1 MNSTSA
7 APNAHEVMQAPLIG
21 SFFNLLFYGVS
32 CVQTFLYYQTY
43 PDDNIS
49 LKLLVAVIWILE
61 TVQSG
66 STISFN
72 NTYLIQ
78 GFALAY
84 ISCSPLLTVA
94 YRDLVVA
101 CEVGLA
107 VMFLVN
113 MYVACIQSL
122 YKLYHPTTSIRYFT
136 WRVWRFSENVMAARL
151 LVFLS
156 ISRFAVV
163 LGTTATILAFIY
175 NTWEAFE
182 PHAFAI
188 LAATMSL
195 AVVEDT
201 LMALILTYYLY
212 SRRTARSAQLVT
224 RLLAYIVG
232 TGALTSMG
240 ALMELVALSASP
252 HNLLYLSIIHV
263 LVYANSALLSLGNV
277 AGSIYDSIRGSLV
290 IRQWQG
296 FLSVIIARSCKISLS
311 LKLPSA

>member
-84 ISCSPLLTVA
+84 ISW
-94 YRDLVVA
+94 DLVVA
-101 CEVGLA
+101 CEVG
-107 VMFLVN
+107 V
-113 MYVACIQSL
+113 
-122 YKLYHPTTSIRYFT
+122 
-136 WRVWRFSENVMAARL
+136 
-151 LVFLS
+151 
-156 ISRFAVV
+156 AVV

-201 LMALILTYYLY
+201 LIALILTYYLY
-212 SRRTARSAQLVT
+212 NLWLQICAARHSFIGI
-224 RLLAYIVG
+224 YCG
-232 TGALTSMG
+232 NSMG

-252 HNLLYLSIIHV
+252 HNLLYLSIILV
-263 LVYANSALLSLGNV
+263 QVKVYANSALLSLNLRQYQRKSRHPTV
-277 AGSIYDSIRGSLV
+277 ARIPFCDHSKILQDITQPQTPVSIGH
-290 IRQWQG
+290 
-296 FLSVIIARSCKISLS
+296 
-311 LKLPSA
+311 